1 MSQNEDDLLKIKSK
15 SKPIISDNEENEW
28 KDGWAPSQPA
38 VGRHLLT
45 FPDDT
50 QVGVMGL
57 SNIMAQLYSEGWE
70 ATEDAADEI
79 IERLEG
85 DKNYIPSNERVRK
98 EYNYAVLKEYRKYI
112 KER

>member
-1 MSQNEDDLLKIKSK
+1 
-15 SKPIISDNEENEW
+15 
-28 KDGWAPSQPA
+28 
-38 VGRHLLT
+38 
-45 FPDDT
+45 
-50 QVGVMGL
+50 
-57 SNIMAQLYSEGWE
+57 MAQLYSEGWE

-85 DKNYIPSNERVRK
+85 DKNYIPSDERVRK